1 MGCIDRGSSSKA
13 PPQTLKLISLV
24 TGQGFYGGFKGRGV
38 DNGSILTHLLNSPS
52 STSSGTSS
60 VGKVLVDVLI
70 KFNKKSFESD
80 PNRAKSLRNL
90 ANNFSEKG
98 CAIAPRHP

>member
-52 STSSGTSS
+52 STSS

-80 PNRAKSLRNL
+80 PNRAKSIRNL
-90 ANNFSEKG
+90 ANNFSEKE
-98 CAIAPRHP
+98 CVIAPRHP